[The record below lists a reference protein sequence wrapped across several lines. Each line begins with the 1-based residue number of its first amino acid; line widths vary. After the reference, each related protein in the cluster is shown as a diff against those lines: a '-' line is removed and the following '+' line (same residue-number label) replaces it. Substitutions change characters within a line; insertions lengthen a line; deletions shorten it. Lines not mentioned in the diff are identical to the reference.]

1 MRSQFIQLW
10 DASLADEFDFQPLL
24 DILVARLTAE
34 SRFRYDPG
42 GAQAVAAE
50 LEIGLPQDDGV
61 RWFAPEADEVKRL
74 VLPKTKLEISYA
86 NSEEKE
92 YIWWVAQC
100 LLHGLP
106 FPLTTIDAKAVLHK
120 ELLAR
125 NLKRPKQLKSIRK
138 RLREKHELDT
148 NGVAV
153 KVPSVGNNNNNN
165 GSSKEDVR
173 RRSIGAPS
181 ELQLT
186 TNKKT
191 PRHQAPVVSQVKT
204 RSMRARDRTVRSQGP
219 SPSPSPHRES
229 AIVVDEG
236 SDKTGKQCAR
246 PSKLEGMDNQKLA
259 SKKKSQKQDQNTNLS
274 PGPQK
279 PGQTV
284 PQGVKKKKV
293 KKQSAKTSEG
303 NEKDGDNGTNDLQRE
318 TGRERK
324 APDAGEAAGT
334 TPQEKKKKKK
344 KKVKKGGGTAVESK
358 MALSTHAAA
367 EEQKGG
373 AVAAPKTSSKQE
385 STKNKKGQAA
395 EQRNVETSSTS
406 KKSNEKKSNEKKSNE
421 KKKDLAAEQP
431 NVETSS
437 KQSTKKKNK
446 KKSQAAD
453 QPNAKT
459 SSKQSAK
466 KKNKKEKKG
475 QAEQPDVKTSSTSER
490 SNKKE
495 SMSKTEI
502 KKEKNTGKRKNN
514 DKQALDQPIAAVPAN
529 EGGQSITDSEEALPT
544 TAKTSPTWSGSTTL
558 TTPEVEDLYAA
569 VLRQA
574 SEERSMQQQA
584 DSQIIAELSA
594 EQNVMPESNQA
605 AASAWTA
612 YRDNDSSSSVSP
624 PAIKAV
630 KTSSSLAYTV
640 RKTGCTVSEASM
652 LFAAEARSMWR
663 GASAPPARA
672 GDYAPGSSEVVLP
685 PTISS
690 DPLHGPETTK
700 NSKQQKRGHEAA
712 FDGPSSESTDY
723 SEVRPKKKRGRV
735 VKAMD
740 DRHETTT
747 GSVAKFVKDDNVVY
761 VPNLAEGQKP
771 HFPLLTA
778 LMKHASQY
786 NFQGSMSNT
795 PNQVRQPVVK

>member
-1 MRSQFIQLW
+1 
-10 DASLADEFDFQPLL
+10 
-24 DILVARLTAE
+24 
-34 SRFRYDPG
+34 
-42 GAQAVAAE
+42 
-50 LEIGLPQDDGV
+50 
-61 RWFAPEADEVKRL
+61 
-74 VLPKTKLEISYA
+74 
-86 NSEEKE
+86 
-92 YIWWVAQC
+92 
-100 LLHGLP
+100 
-106 FPLTTIDAKAVLHK
+106 
-120 ELLAR
+120 
-125 NLKRPKQLKSIRK
+125 
-138 RLREKHELDT
+138 
-148 NGVAV
+148 
-153 KVPSVGNNNNNN
+153 
-165 GSSKEDVR
+165 
-173 RRSIGAPS
+173 
-181 ELQLT
+181 
-186 TNKKT
+186 
-191 PRHQAPVVSQVKT
+191 
-204 RSMRARDRTVRSQGP
+204 
-219 SPSPSPHRES
+219 
-229 AIVVDEG
+229 
-236 SDKTGKQCAR
+236 
-246 PSKLEGMDNQKLA
+246 
-259 SKKKSQKQDQNTNLS
+259 
-274 PGPQK
+274 
-279 PGQTV
+279 
-284 PQGVKKKKV
+284 
-293 KKQSAKTSEG
+293 
-303 NEKDGDNGTNDLQRE
+303 
-318 TGRERK
+318 
-324 APDAGEAAGT
+324 
-334 TPQEKKKKKK
+334 
-344 KKVKKGGGTAVESK
+344 

-406 KKSNEKKSNEKKSNE
+406 KKSNEKKSNEKK
-421 KKKDLAAEQP
+421 KDLAAE
-431 NVETSS
+431 
-437 KQSTKKKNK
+437 
-446 KKSQAAD
+446 

-475 QAEQPDVKTSSTSER
+475 QEEQPDVTTSSTSER

-630 KTSSSLAYTV
+630 KTSSSSAYTV

-663 GASAPPARA
+663 GGSAPPARA

-690 DPLHGPETTK
+690 DPLHDPETTK

-712 FDGPSSESTDY
+712 FDGPAPESTDY

-747 GSVAKFVKDDNVVY
+747 GSVAKSVKDDNVVY

-786 NFQGSMSNT
+786 NFEGSMSNT
-795 PNQVRQPVVK
+795 PNQVRQPVVKMRGGEAAVERY

>member
-1 MRSQFIQLW
+1 MRSQFIQLL

-42 GAQAVAAE
+42 GAQDVAAD

-74 VLPKTKLEISYA
+74 VLPNTKLEISYA
-86 NSEEKE
+86 NTEEKE

-106 FPLTTIDAKAVLHK
+106 FPTTTIDAKAILCK

-125 NLKRPKQLKSIRK
+125 NLKRPRQLKSIRK
-138 RLREKHELDT
+138 RLREKHELDN
-148 NGVAV
+148 NGGAV
-153 KVPSVGNNNNNN
+153 KVPSVDNNKN
-165 GSSKEDVR
+165 SSKEDVR

-186 TNKKT
+186 ANKKP
-191 PRHQAPVVSQVKT
+191 PRHQAPDALGPRLVSQVKT

-219 SPSPSPHRES
+219 SPSPSPHRKS

-236 SDKTGKQCAR
+236 YDQTGKQCAR
-246 PSKLEGMDNQKLA
+246 PSKLEGTDNQKQA
-259 SKKKSQKQDQNTNLS
+259 NKKKSQKSQKKDQNTNLS

-303 NEKDGDNGTNDLQRE
+303 NDKDGDNGTNDLQRE
-318 TGRERK
+318 IGRERK
-324 APDAGEAAGT
+324 APDAGGAAGT

-344 KKVKKGGGTAVESK
+344 KKVKKGLGTAVESK
-358 MALSTHAAA
+358 MALPTHATT
-367 EEQKGG
+367 EEQKEG
-373 AVAAPKTSSKQE
+373 AAAAAKTSSKQE
-385 STKNKKGQAA
+385 STENKKGQAA

-406 KKSNEKKSNEKKSNE
+406 KKSNEKKSNEKK
-421 KKKDLAAEQP
+421 KDQAAEQR

-446 KKSQAAD
+446 K
-453 QPNAKT
+453 
-459 SSKQSAK
+459 
-466 KKNKKEKKG
+466 EKKG
-475 QAEQPDVKTSSTSER
+475 QAEQPDGKTSFTSER
-490 SNKKE
+490 SNKEE
-495 SMSKTEI
+495 STSKTKI
-502 KKEKNTGKRKNN
+502 KKEKNTGKRKTN
-514 DKQALDQPIAAVPAN
+514 DKQALDQPTAAVPAN

-544 TAKTSPTWSGSTTL
+544 TANRSPTWSGSTTL

-594 EQNVMPESNQA
+594 EQNVMLESNQA

-612 YRDNDSSSSVSP
+612 YRDNNSSSSVSP
-624 PAIKAV
+624 PAIKAA
-630 KTSSSLAYTV
+630 KTSSSSTYTV
-640 RKTGCTVSEASM
+640 GKTGYTISGASL

-663 GASAPPARA
+663 ATSEPTARA
-672 GDYAPGSSEVVLP
+672 GDYASGSSEVVLS

-690 DPLHGPETTK
+690 DPLQGPEMTK
-700 NSKQQKRGHEAA
+700 KSKQQKRQHEAA
-712 FDGPSSESTDY
+712 FDGPASESTDH

-740 DRHETTT
+740 NRYETTT
-747 GSVAKFVKDDNVVY
+747 SNVAKSVKDANVVY

-771 HFPLLTA
+771 HFPLLAA
-778 LMKHASQY
+778 LMKHTSQY
-786 NFQGSMSNT
+786 NFEGSMSNT
-795 PNQVRQPVVK
+795 RNQVRQPVVKLRGGDAAVKRYSAND

>member
-1 MRSQFIQLW
+1 MEQYRGSVVTLRSQFIQLL

-42 GAQAVAAE
+42 GAQDVAAD

-86 NSEEKE
+86 KSEEKE

-106 FPLTTIDAKAVLHK
+106 FPITTIDAKGVLHK

-138 RLREKHELDT
+138 RLREKHELDI

-153 KVPSVGNNNNNN
+153 EVPSVDNNNN
-165 GSSKEDVR
+165 SSKEDVR
-173 RRSIGAPS
+173 PRSIGAPS

-186 TNKKT
+186 ANKKP
-191 PRHQAPVVSQVKT
+191 PRHQAPDALEPRLVSQVKT

-219 SPSPSPHRES
+219 SPSPSPQRES

-236 SDKTGKQCAR
+236 SDQTGKQCAR
-246 PSKLEGMDNQKLA
+246 PSKLEGMDNQKQA
-259 SKKKSQKQDQNTNLS
+259 SKKTSQKSQKQDQNTNLS

-303 NEKDGDNGTNDLQRE
+303 NDKDGDNGTNDLQRE

-324 APDAGEAAGT
+324 APVPDAGEAAGT

-344 KKVKKGGGTAVESK
+344 KVKKGGGTAVESE
-358 MALSTHAAA
+358 MAVPDHAAA

-395 EQRNVETSSTS
+395 EKPNVETSSTS
-406 KKSNEKKSNEKKSNE
+406 RKSNE
-421 KKKDLAAEQP
+421 KKKGQAAEQS
-431 NVETSS
+431 NVDMSS
-437 KQSTKKKNK
+437 KQSTKKNK
-446 KKSQAAD
+446 KAQAAE
-453 QPNAKT
+453 
-459 SSKQSAK
+459 QS
-466 KKNKKEKKG
+466 
-475 QAEQPDVKTSSTSER
+475 DVKTFSASKPL
-490 SNKKE
+490 NKKE
-495 SMSKTEI
+495 SISKTKI
-502 KKEKNTGKRKNN
+502 KKEKNTGKQKKN
-514 DKQALDQPIAAVPAN
+514 DKQALDQPAAAVPAH
-529 EGGQSITDSEEALPT
+529 EGGQSITDNEGALPA
-544 TAKTSPTWSGSTTL
+544 TAKRSPTWSGSTTL

-624 PAIKAV
+624 PAIKAA
-630 KTSSSLAYTV
+630 KTSSSSAYTV
-640 RKTGCTVSEASM
+640 GKTGYTSSKASL

-663 GASAPPARA
+663 ATSEPTARA
-672 GDYAPGSSEVVLP
+672 GDYAPGSSAVVLP

-690 DPLHGPETTK
+690 DPLQGPEMTK
-700 NSKQQKRGHEAA
+700 KSKQQKRQHEAA
-712 FDGPSSESTDY
+712 FDGPASESTDY
-723 SEVRPKKKRGRV
+723 SEVRPRKKRGRV

-747 GSVAKFVKDDNVVY
+747 RSVAKSVKDDNVVH

-771 HFPLLTA
+771 HFPLLAA
-778 LMKHASQY
+778 LMKHASQSISKAPC
-786 NFQGSMSNT
+786 QT
-795 PNQVRQPVVK
+795 PEIRSDSQSSK

>member
-1 MRSQFIQLW
+1 MRSQFIQLL

-42 GAQAVAAE
+42 GAQAVAAD

-138 RLREKHELDT
+138 RLREKHELDI

-153 KVPSVGNNNNNN
+153 K
-165 GSSKEDVR
+165 GSSVDNISRKEDAR
-173 RRSIGAPS
+173 RRRIGTPS

-186 TNKKT
+186 TNKKP

-236 SDKTGKQCAR
+236 SGKTGKPCAM

-284 PQGVKKKKV
+284 PQGVRKKKV

-303 NEKDGDNGTNDLQRE
+303 NEKAGNNGTNDLQRE

-406 KKSNEKKSNEKKSNE
+406 KKSNEKK
-421 KKKDLAAEQP
+421 KDQAAEQP

-446 KKSQAAD
+446 KKSQAAE

-612 YRDNDSSSSVSP
+612 YRDNDSSSSVSS

-630 KTSSSLAYTV
+630 KTSSSSAYTV

-700 NSKQQKRGHEAA
+700 SSKQQKRGHEAA
-712 FDGPSSESTDY
+712 FDGPASESTDY

-747 GSVAKFVKDDNVVY
+747 GSVAKSVKDDNVVY

-786 NFQGSMSNT
+786 NFEGSMLNT
-795 PNQVRQPVVK
+795 PHQVRQPVVKMRGGEAAVERY